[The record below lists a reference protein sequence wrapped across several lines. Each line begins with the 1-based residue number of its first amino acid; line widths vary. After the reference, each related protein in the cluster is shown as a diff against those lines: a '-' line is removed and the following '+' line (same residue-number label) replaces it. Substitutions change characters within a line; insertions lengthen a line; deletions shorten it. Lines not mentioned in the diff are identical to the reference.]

1 MSRII
6 RFLFSLLFFFVPLV
20 MFTQTSEV
28 FEFNK
33 MVLVYALTI
42 LIFAAW
48 AAKII
53 IHKKIYIKKSPADI
67 FILLF
72 LASQAVSTFLS
83 IDPVTSVFGYYSRFN
98 GGLLSSVCYA
108 LLFWAYVSNIDQKH
122 TAKMLKVLVVSALIT
137 AVWGILEHF
146 GKSPSCLLIKG
157 ELDTSCWV
165 QDVQNRVFA
174 TFGQPN
180 WMAAYLAAVI
190 PLAWAFKDKTKNSL
204 LTSTAL
210 STFFFMA
217 LLFTKSRSGLLGV
230 SAAFILFWFFKLKN
244 SFRKH
249 AKPFTIL
256 SIILFLIFLVFD
268 SPIKSSFLA
277 KFSNADSSMEPIASV
292 PLDETGGT
300 ESGEIRKIVWTGALG
315 VWKQYPIFGSG
326 PETFAYAYYQHRPM
340 AHNEVS
346 EWNYVYNKAHNEY
359 LNFLANTGAVGLV
372 AYLLMIVFM
381 LKILG
386 SSGKTH
392 YLAGFVSLLVSN
404 FFGFSVV
411 STQILL
417 FMYPA
422 FALAKDSYS
431 PRVIK
436 IKLPI
441 SKNVALAILVLL
453 TGMGLCLVGRYWYAD
468 FLYAKS
474 DNLEGSG
481 NVDKAVENAQH
492 AIDLNGL
499 EALYYSK
506 LADTYLAKATV
517 LYKDYN
523 PDTNKFTRLTDTAT
537 HTSINMSPFNV
548 KLIKLAAARY
558 SDLAEIDSNYV
569 YQEKEVIEKLLQLA
583 PTDAGAWYQ
592 YALVLTKHGENDAAL
607 EVAQKT
613 IVMRPMYKNA
623 RRLAAYLYDKK
634 GDTEKAKAELEYILT
649 NISPNDELVAS
660 QLKKLSS
667 PQLP

>member
-6 RFLFSLLFFFVPLV
+6 RFLYSLLFFFVPLA

-42 LIFAAW
+42 AITAAW

-53 IHKKIYIKKSPADI
+53 IHKKIYFKKSPVDI

-72 LASQAVSTFLS
+72 LASQLVSTLLS
-83 IDPVTSVFGYYSRFN
+83 IDITTSTFGYYSRFN
-98 GGLLSSVCYA
+98 GGLVSSVCYA
-108 LLFWAYVSNIDQKH
+108 LLFWAYVSNINQKH
-122 TAKMLKVLVVSALIT
+122 TAKMIKVLMASALIT

-157 ELDTSCWV
+157 QLNTSCWV

-190 PLAWAFKDKTKNSL
+190 PLVWAYINKTKNSL
-204 LTSTAL
+204 LVSTVL

-217 LLFTKSRSGLLGV
+217 ILFTKSRSGLLGFA
-230 SAAFILFWFFKLKN
+230 AAFLLFWFFKLKN
-244 SFRKH
+244 NFRKH
-249 AKPFTIL
+249 VKMFIIL
-256 SIILFLIFLVFD
+256 STIIFLIFIVFD
-268 SPIKSSFLA
+268 SPLKNSFVAKLSDTASPAKSV
-277 KFSNADSSMEPIASV
+277 ASV

-300 ESGEIRKIVWTGALG
+300 ESGEIRKIVWSGALG

-326 PETFAYAYYQHRPM
+326 PETFAYAYYQHRPL
-340 AHNEVS
+340 AHNQVS

-359 LNFLANTGAVGLV
+359 LNFLANTGIVGLG

-386 SSGKTH
+386 SSGQTH

-411 STQILL
+411 STQILF

-422 FALAKDSYS
+422 FALAKDTYS
-431 PRVIK
+431 PRAIK
-436 IKLPI
+436 MKLPI
-441 SKNVALAILVLL
+441 SKNVALAILVSLA
-453 TGMGLCLVGRYWYAD
+453 GVGLCLVGRYWYAD

-474 DNLEGSG
+474 GNLVKSG
-481 NVDKAVENAQH
+481 DADT
-492 AIDLNGL
+492 AINNIQQAISINGI
-499 EALYYSK
+499 EALYYSE
-506 LADTYLAKATV
+506 LADAYLSKATA
-517 LYKDYN
+517 LYKVYN
-523 PDTNKFTRLTDTAT
+523 PDTNKFMRLADTTTNTA
-537 HTSINMSPFNV
+537 INMSPFSV
-548 KLIKLAAARY
+548 KLAKLAAARY
-558 SDLAEIDSNYV
+558 SDLAEIDPSYV
-569 YQEKEVIEKLLQLA
+569 YQEKEVIENLLKLA

-592 YALVLTKHGENDAAL
+592 YALVLTKLGNNKNAL
-607 EVAQKT
+607 EV
-613 IVMRPMYKNA
+613 
-623 RRLAAYLYDKK
+623 
-634 GDTEKAKAELEYILT
+634 
-649 NISPNDELVAS
+649 
-660 QLKKLSS
+660 
-667 PQLP
+667 